1 MKFLEL
7 MLEGRVDD
15 FKSKFSKK
23 FSQEQLD
30 SIVKDV
36 IPKYLDWAG
45 KNLDA
50 INFDE
55 NFTKLVE
62 ALNRFEIIST
72 NLPITDLY
80 SYKNLSEL
88 IEAITVYQNRI
99 RRDVNRV
106 EGGNV
111 VYDDGSLFVVNP
123 LTYKSSCYY
132 GAGTKWCTAG
142 LSEKYFT
149 DYNEDGKLFY
159 FIDRTKPTSDPFY
172 KVALLKKFNGDTFY
186 FDAKDA
192 KFTTGWIIGSK
203 KHYEIM
209 SLIDDYLNKEYAGQI
224 KIFTDAALAKK
235 EKERLERVRLQRIL
249 NGQRAEAQGRR
260 EDNEWELGPNC
271 PDEGLKAHALL
282 EWLSDN
288 NDVEIKTAEDRIEI
302 QRLKDEIE
310 RLESEYDNSEDVR
323 TDLLD
328 EKGTLEDELDEL
340 ENKID
345 VYNIIPDGEH
355 YDTTKF
361 IVIDANLEDREYAVG
376 TDNEMLSSC
385 KDSVQNNIDDIG
397 LNNMGEGVKNLLQY
411 NIDEDRVRDE
421 ISEFYDYDVRE
432 NHDVYLDEEDRELSD
447 KQQEEIS
454 LLKRKI
460 AQTEELIS
468 NLDDLLNDEDSNVD
482 EDEIKEKISE
492 LEDIISEANDEI
504 SDIEESP
511 DGDFPEDLINDKVDE
526 LVEREMRDPL
536 EYLTEHGYSLENYV
550 NVDGVIDDIIEAD
563 GYGHTLNFYDGNADE
578 VTIQNETYYVMRIN

>member
-88 IEAITVYQNRI
+88 IEAITAYQNRI

-288 NDVEIKTAEDRIEI
+288 NEAEVKTAEDRIEI

-328 EKGTLEDELDEL
+328 EKEILEDELDEL

-345 VYNIIPDGEH
+345 IYNIIPDGEY

-385 KDSVQNNIDDIG
+385 RDSVQNNIDDIG

-421 ISEFYDYDVRE
+421 ISEYYGYDARE
-432 NHDVYLDEEDRELSD
+432 NPDVYLNDEDRELSD

-536 EYLTEHGYSLENYV
+536 EYLTEHGFNLENYV